1 MLENFINNRFVPAET
16 SEAFDLISPVTEEVL
31 GQSPI
36 SGQQDIDAAVAAA
49 EAAFSQWSRTT
60 PSERQRYLLQ
70 IADAIEENSRHLAE
84 VQSRET
90 GQLIHMIE
98 AEECQVGADQVRFFA
113 GAARTLS
120 GVAQSEYMEGHTSS
134 IRREPLGVVAQVA
147 PWNYPLMMGLWK
159 IIPAIAAG
167 NTVVF
172 KPSDTTP
179 SSTLA
184 LAKLLADI
192 LPDGVVNIV
201 LGDASTG
208 AALVAHPTVR
218 MCAITGSVPAGRAV
232 GRSAGENLKRSHLE
246 LGGKAPVI
254 VCADADLAAAAEG
267 IAQAGFFNGGQ
278 DCTAATR
285 VLVEASVEEEFT
297 SLLVEQAEKLRPGAP
312 EDTEAFYGALNNP
325 RHFEKVLGVLNDLPE
340 HAHIATG
347 GERVGS
353 TGFYLAPTV
362 ITGLRQSD
370 RAIQEES
377 FGPIL
382 TVQPFADIDEALTLA
397 NDVSYGLASSVWTS
411 DVRVSDRASRELDFG
426 CVWINCHIPLVA
438 EMPHGG
444 FKDSGYGKDL
454 SLYGLEEYTRIKH
467 VMSAH

>member
-49 EAAFSQWSRTT
+49 DAAFSQWSRTT

-353 TGFYLAPTV
+353 AGFYLAPTV

-397 NDVSYGLASSVWTS
+397 NDVSYGLASSIWTS